1 MNSKHRRPA
10 QTGATALINAWLP
23 NYSGK
28 MQEKAIIQALNLRP
42 VGRDSWQ
49 GVCPACAYPEAFSL
63 AVRNGKP
70 LWHCHACGD
79 GQAVSEAMRS
89 YGEFGCYNNQKKPDM
104 RPVRGSDPDK
114 LAFIR
119 KLWTG
124 AQPAQGT
131 VVERYLAGRGLQGL
145 HIADLR
151 FLPVCRHTPT
161 GQNYP
166 AMVAAVRRG
175 PANEVVAV
183 HRTFLKQD
191 GSGKIDHPQAR
202 MMLGDAT
209 GGAVQLAQAGEQL
222 ALAEGIETAL
232 SVLQATGMPT
242 WACLSTAGLQRV
254 MVPDT
259 VWEVLICADH
269 DPPGLKAAHAAAD
282 RLYRLGK
289 QVRLAA
295 PPQAGA
301 DFNDILKGVS
311 HDR

>member
-10 QTGATALINAWLP
+10 QTGATALINAWMP
-23 NYSGK
+23 DYSHK
-28 MQEKAIIQALNLRP
+28 IQENAIIQALNLRP

-49 GVCPACAYPEAFSL
+49 GGCPACNYPEAFSL
-63 AVRNGKP
+63 VIRNGKL
-70 LWHCHACGD
+70 LWHCHACQDKHAVLAALRGGVPLHTAPVPRV
-79 GQAVSEAMRS
+79 GQKPTDKSKLEFVRRLW
-89 YGEFGCYNNQKKPDM
+89 GESLPIADTM
-104 RPVRGSDPDK
+104 
-114 LAFIR
+114 A
-119 KLWTG
+119 
-124 AQPAQGT
+124 
-131 VVERYLAGRGLQGL
+131 ERYLAGRGLQGL

-151 FLPVCRHTPT
+151 FLPTCRHTPT

-166 AMVAAVRRG
+166 AMIAAVRRW
-175 PANEVVAV
+175 PANGVVAV

-232 SVLQATGMPT
+232 SVLQATGIPT
-242 WACLSTAGLQRV
+242 WACLSTAGLQRI

-259 VWEVLICADH
+259 VRVVLICADH
-269 DPPGLKAAHAAAD
+269 DPPGLKAAHAAAE
-282 RLYRLGK
+282 RLHRLGK

-311 HDR
+311 HD